1 MTITADEFE
10 RSDRGGIV
18 RWTGSLLII
27 LALHAGLLLIITLR
41 QLTTEPIGMP
51 PAAVMIDLA
60 PLPAPPLIE
69 PSVVPP
75 PPEPQVQTP
84 PLEPQAEPL
93 PLPEPELPKLAP
105 SPAPHPAVTLPA
117 PQPPKP
123 KPKVK
128 RAEPLPMPCNPNRR
142 RLPPWRR
149 RRQQQRPKSRR
160 TRHLPLAQAGRRS
173 SSRGWRSTSITR
185 AWRKSSVNREWFIS
199 ASRSIA
205 RAKCW
210 PPKSTRVRAS
220 SCWMTRCWRW
230 SNERSRCRLLPRR

>member
-18 RWTGSLLII
+18 RWAVSLLII

-41 QLTTEPIGMP
+41 QLTKEPIGMP

-60 PLPAPPLIE
+60 PFPAPPLIE

-84 PLEPQAEPL
+84 TPEPQAEPL
-93 PLPEPELPKLAP
+93 PLPEPELPKLVP
-105 SPAPHPAVTLPA
+105 SPTPHPAVTLPA

-128 RAEPLPMPCNPNRR
+128 RAEPLPTAATPTCTARPRGAC
-142 RLPPWRR
+142 P
-149 RRQQQRPKSRR
+149 RQPQRPKSRR
-160 TRHLPLAQAGRRS
+160 TRYLPLAQAGRPS
-173 SSRGWRSTSITR
+173 SSRGWRSINLNP
-185 AWRKSSVNREWFIS
+185 AVGLG
-199 ASRSIA
+199 
-205 RAKCW
+205 C
-210 PPKSTRVRAS
+210 PLCDVG
-220 SCWMTRCWRW
+220 
-230 SNERSRCRLLPRR
+230 